1 MIADQFNYSRYSFE
15 DFVTRELLL
24 TVVHVVVATSAA
36 TVMTATATVTAA
48 TAAAFIQIFTTAAAA
63 AAVLLIFKSKVLMM
77 VFEEAILTKQI
88 TDCQVQ
94 VISLKNFKLFDHSA
108 ASQINLMQIAF

>member
-36 TVMTATATVTAA
+36 TVMAATATVTAA
-48 TAAAFIQIFTTAAAA
+48 TAAAFIQIFTTAAA

>member
-36 TVMTATATVTAA
+36 TVMAATATVTAA
-48 TAAAFIQIFTTAAAA
+48 TAAAFI
-63 AAVLLIFKSKVLMM
+63 
-77 VFEEAILTKQI
+77 
-88 TDCQVQ
+88 
-94 VISLKNFKLFDHSA
+94 
-108 ASQINLMQIAF
+108 